1 MVLNGATS
9 DSLTIKLKAKL
20 MVAAICVVALL
31 MLMLGCQ
38 ESSDAAAVSS
48 NGAAVADDTVEV
60 TALRELAFQ
69 YWDAFNEYDVD
80 SVLAFLEPTYRA
92 QREEPI
98 REDIARLE
106 QFSVELGVTEHIPP
120 HLAESGQWEMH
131 LVMEVP
137 IDIRRL
143 RTEYLK
149 DDDLWWITHVEEVE

>member
-1 MVLNGATS
+1 MVLTGATS

-31 MLMLGCQ
+31 ILGLGCQ

-69 YWDAFNEYDVD
+69 YWGAFNEYDVD
-80 SVLAFLEPTYRA
+80 SVLAFLESTYRA

-98 REDIARLE
+98 REDIARME

-120 HLAESGQWEMH
+120 HLAESGQWEMY
-131 LVMEVP
+131 LVMETP